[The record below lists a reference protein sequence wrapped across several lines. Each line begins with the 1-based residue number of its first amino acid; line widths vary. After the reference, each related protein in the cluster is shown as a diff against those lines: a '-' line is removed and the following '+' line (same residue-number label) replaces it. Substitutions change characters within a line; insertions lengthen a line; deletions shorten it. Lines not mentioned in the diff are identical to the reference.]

1 MVSSATAGS
10 AVSATVTSVAHSHI
24 VVPSVTVAF
33 VLIAYFLVSAL
44 CVSLSTRHLHDACQT
59 STAVAPRNAGVFA
72 RAGAPCRAQV
82 GSLPERL
89 GRAVAIGAPLRPDKR
104 GRRLVRL
111 CPVPERSLASLK
123 PIEGVARRLLHRRPQ
138 HRGSPV
144 SQTNR
149 DGSGTKTAMSRLEFA
164 QTRPQRRRQKAAL
177 ARRRVW
183 RAARKAAR
191 REAHAER
198 WAA

>member
-1 MVSSATAGS
+1 MR
-10 AVSATVTSVAHSHI
+10 VAI
-24 VVPSVTVAF
+24 YT
-33 VLIAYFLVSAL
+33 
-44 CVSLSTRHLHDACQT
+44 T
-59 STAVAPRNAGVFA
+59 STTTRAKPAPRSRLRNAEVFA

-82 GSLPERL
+82 GSLSERL
-89 GRAVAIGAPLRPDKR
+89 GRAVAIGAPLRPDKL

-111 CPVPERSLASLK
+111 CPVSERSLASLK
-123 PIEGVARRLLHRRPQ
+123 PSEGVARRLLHRRPQ

-149 DGSGTKTAMSRLEFA
+149 DGSGTKRAMSRLEFA
-164 QTRPQRRRQKAAL
+164 QTRSQRRRQKAAL

-198 WAA
+198 WPRDPPAFGQGQLNRRVPPRAPLAARHAAAPQAQR